1 MWEAKRQMAVVT
13 PVKRRAR
20 PGYPTI
26 DEIGEAE
33 FARVPARWARLK
45 AVVASLGTVA
55 MAMKAFT
62 QEVMLVSGE
71 EWLAAKKAM
80 RRPTAAKTR
89 TLERQAKSTAEV
101 CPLLPVA
108 VAGAGQGSF
117 GCLSMYPPVFL
128 SEAEALEIIE
138 REFAK
143 RGVKFMRRPR
153 LDGVE
158 VPSQLG
164 KRQEVR
170 LDLGTEQGDLM
181 VEFISG
187 DDVEYWKRAEVE
199 PDTEDRWAGSGA
211 TYTISSDRVVDIRA
225 AAESAVS
232 ALSKRTEGQPVTVGV
247 LYDPM
252 VFLTLQDIGWWRRLS
267 AMQRD
272 EMTRR
277 DECRRRSKK
286 LLVAQIEGLFKQL
299 EARGKLPR
307 KE

>member
-1 MWEAKRQMAVVT
+1 MDTKRQMVAVT
-13 PVKRRAR
+13 PVKRCER

-26 DEIGEAE
+26 DEIGDAE

-45 AVVASLGTVA
+45 AVAASLGTVA
-55 MAMKAFT
+55 MAMKAFAQDAMPMAPAT
-62 QEVMLVSGE
+62 
-71 EWLAAKKAM
+71 AKTVQ
-80 RRPTAAKTR
+80 RPTATKVR
-89 TLERQAKSTAEV
+89 TTEEQAKPTAEV

-128 SEAEALEIIE
+128 SEAEALEVIE

-143 RGVKFMRRPR
+143 RGVKFKRHPR

-158 VPSQLG
+158 IPAQPG
-164 KRQEVR
+164 ERQEIR

-181 VEFISG
+181 VEFISS
-187 DDVEYWKRAEVE
+187 DDVGYWKQAVVE
-199 PDTEDRWAGSGA
+199 PDTDDRWVRSR
-211 TYTISSDRVVDIRA
+211 TVYTISGSSVRVVDMRA

-232 ALSKRTEGQPVTVGV
+232 VLSKRTEGKPVTVGV
-247 LYDPM
+247 LYDPA
-252 VFLTLQDIGWWRRLS
+252 VFLTHQDIGWWRRLS

-272 EMTRR
+272 ETTRR

-299 EARGKLPR
+299 EARGKLPK